1 MMMKEV
7 VTVAIAGYKCLTERG
22 KLAIRVYTSASLAFT
37 LLDGVAIL
45 LLANAFTRN
54 SGSKSPDY
62 IIGQEW
68 VMILGALGL
77 FALRSVISIF
87 ISWQG
92 IAVFASQESFIAD
105 RNYKLFQGL
114 QWSERSAKELS
125 DALFAIDRGPSA
137 LVSGVVLKVCNL
149 CVELAAGIIVIL
161 VTVFINPVVA
171 LTVFIYL
178 MFIGILQHRTFSVMS
193 AKNGEDLVLHAGRT
207 ADLIADGFS
216 FSQLLSVMP
225 SKSYATAL
233 GVERSLLSIARA
245 RADFLRSAPRAFIE
259 LALVIGVMLVGVIS
273 NQVLGAGAIFQSMVV
288 FAAVGFRLL
297 PIANQVQVLVFS
309 LLIELPAAKKG
320 IIDLLDVKGSEISV
334 VSSKRDASDGSKYA
348 VRFNDVG
355 FRFPTSATDA
365 ISGVNF
371 DIPRGAFFAI
381 VGPTGSGKSTIANL
395 CIGLLKPTV
404 GEVIINE
411 AETIVTGYVPQ
422 EVKIFNGTISQNIA
436 LEWFDDHIDTESLK
450 TATQATFLGQLISEG
465 EKGTRTDN
473 GRGLSGG
480 QKQLIGLAR
489 AIYRGANF
497 LVLDEATSDLDNET
511 ESRVMDVIQKIRGNA
526 TMLVIAHRLTTIR
539 AADKIIYMKDGAVY
553 GIGTFDELRR
563 SVSDFENQVNL
574 GLLD

>member
-1 MMMKEV
+1 MKEV
-7 VTVAIAGYKCLTERG
+7 ITVAIAGYKRLTERG
-22 KLAIRVYTSASLAFT
+22 KLAIRVYTLASLVFT

-62 IIGQEW
+62 IINQEW
-68 VMILGALGL
+68 VMILIALGL

-114 QWSERSAKELS
+114 QWSERSTKELS

-149 CVELAAGIIVIL
+149 CVELVTGIIVIL

-171 LTVFIYL
+171 LTVFLYL

-233 GVERSLLSIARA
+233 AVERSLLSIARA
-245 RADFLRSAPRAFIE
+245 RADFLRSTPRAFIE
-259 LALVIGVMLVGVIS
+259 LALVIGVMMVGVIS
-273 NQVLGAGAIFQSMVV
+273 NQVLGAGAILSSMVV

-309 LLIELPAAKKG
+309 LLIELPSAKKG

-334 VSSKRDASDGSKYA
+334 ESAKRDASDGSKYA
-348 VRFNDVG
+348 VRLNNVG

-371 DIPRGAFFAI
+371 DIPKGAFFAI

-436 LEWFDDHIDTESLK
+436 LEWFDDHIDTESLER
-450 TATQATFLGQLISEG
+450 ATQATFLGQLISEG
-465 EKGTRTDN
+465 EEGTRTDN

-526 TMLVIAHRLTTIR
+526 TMLVIAHRLATIR
-539 AADKIIYMKDGAVY
+539 TADKIIYMKDGVVY

-574 GLLD
+574 GILD